1 MKISEIIGRLE
12 NWHPPL
18 EHPERTVDTVKIGD
32 PDQECTGIAV
42 TCFASVGV
50 VKRVKELGA
59 NFIICHEPL
68 FYGDQ
73 PDTAWLGEDAVY
85 AEKRKM
91 LEEAGIVVWRDH
103 DRIHGPGG
111 PMTEVHPERD
121 YIYYGIMKELG
132 WETYVEGE
140 ETKPLLFNIPPRTVE
155 ELANELIEKFGLTG
169 ARIVGDR
176 GATVRK
182 VFLCEHVSGRPGD
195 EKAIR
200 KAAGADV
207 MIPLEIVDWTL
218 SAYIRDAAQLGKGKA
233 IIEMGHFNTEE
244 LGMLHMTRWLPEVI
258 EDAVPIHYVPSGDA
272 FSYIVKQ

>member
-32 PDQECTGIAV
+32 PNQECTGIAV

-258 EDAVPIHYVPSGDA
+258 EDAVPIHYVRSGDA